1 MLSVPFDSPYP
12 STEVSLF
19 ERCGHAPSVPQQ
31 ESLVI
36 AVGGKCICM
45 WGVCETAHLPDAR
58 RWPLVG

>member
-45 WGVCETAHLPDAR
+45 WGDMCMHVRGMCMHAGGL
-58 RWPLVG
+58 